1 MMVFCKGIEKTKR
14 KRETWLDSDYYCYRV
29 DSKLTA
35 GPILLAL
42 GGILIRHLLLGRKY
56 KHKATES

>member
-14 KRETWLDSDYYCYRV
+14 ERETRLDSEDYCYSI

-42 GGILIRHLLLGRKY
+42 GRILTRHLLLGRKY